1 MHISSIDKQRRMAR
15 LLVISVSLVTVISLT
30 GGVVIAKDKG
40 TVSDLRQMAK
50 AFAHIA
56 KQTSPAVVGITTEQ
70 KVTQEYSMRGQPFRG
85 PFSEDDFFDYFFH
98 RRVPR
103 SRSPHRRQPESRK
116 LAQGSGF
123 IISTDGYILT
133 NNHVIAD
140 ADEIKVTVGK
150 KKPITAKLVGTDPD
164 SEVALIKIE
173 AENLTALE
181 LGDSDALEVGE
192 WVLAIG
198 NPFGLSHTVTAGI
211 VSAKGRKD
219 VGLASYEDFIQ
230 TDAAINPGNSGGPM
244 INLDG
249 KVVGINSA
257 IISRSGGYMGIGL
270 AIPINLAK
278 SVYEQLVESGKVV
291 RGWLGVAIEDL
302 TPEMAPFFGLPDDTK
317 GVLISHVFEDSAAEK
332 GGLKKDDVVVE
343 LEGQPIE
350 DTNTFRNRVAMQ
362 KPGTKV
368 QIVVIRNSKRKSLK
382 VKLGEKPP
390 EGQMSLGNSG
400 TTEKLGLTV
409 QNLTDDLA
417 KRLGFEGVSGV
428 LVTEVEPGS
437 PAGRA
442 GITAGTLIMEVNR
455 EEVHNTREFNRAL
468 EQVDAGGSVLLYVQD
483 QYYRRFVVLTIP
495 QGFKEP

>member
-1 MHISSIDKQRRMAR
+1 MHISSIEKKRIASRF
-15 LLVISVSLVTVISLT
+15 LLVSISLVMVLFLT
-30 GGVVIAKDKG
+30 GGVVIAEDQDI
-40 TVSDLRQMAK
+40 VSDLRQMGK
-50 AFAHIA
+50 AFANIA
-56 KQTSPAVVGITTEQ
+56 KQTSPAVVGITTEK
-70 KVTQEYSMRGQPFRG
+70 KVTQEYSMRGHPFGG
-85 PFSEDDFFDYFFH
+85 PFSEDEFFDYFFH
-98 RRVPR
+98 RRSPR
-103 SRSPHRRQPESRK
+103 SRSPGSRQPESRK

-133 NNHVIAD
+133 NNHVIAG

-150 KKPITAKLVGTDPD
+150 NKPITAELVGTDPD

-211 VSAKGRKD
+211 VSAKGRRD

-230 TDAAINPGNSGGPM
+230 TDAAINPGNSGGPL

-249 KVVGINSA
+249 KAVGINSA

-302 TPEMAPFFGLPDDTK
+302 TPEMAPFFGLPEDSK
-317 GVLISHVFEDSAAEK
+317 GVLISQVFEDSAGEK

-350 DTNTFRNRVAMQ
+350 DTNTFRNRIAMHR
-362 KPGTKV
+362 PGTDVK
-368 QIVVIRNSKRKSLK
+368 IVVMRDSKRKTLK
-382 VKLGEKPP
+382 VKLGEKPSA
-390 EGQMSLGNSG
+390 GQISLGSSG

-409 QNLTDDLA
+409 QNLTDVLA
-417 KRLGFEGVSGV
+417 ERLGFEGVSGV
-428 LVTEVEPGS
+428 LVKEVEPGS
-437 PAGRA
+437 PAARA

-455 EEVHNTREFNRAL
+455 REVHNTREFNRAV
-468 EQVDAGGSVLLYVQD
+468 EEVVAGGTVLLYVQD

-495 QGFKEP
+495 QGFEEP